1 MISVSLIFFRLL
13 PSRLLP
19 AGLLLTAAAYGATVG
34 GRVELTNPRGSPARQ
49 KNFTGVAVW
58 LEPVNGPAPKPA
70 AGTHTILQKGKRF
83 TPHVSVVP
91 VGTTVD
97 WPNRD
102 PIFHNAFSNFAGQ
115 PFDTGLYAPGS
126 TYKVR
131 FVRDGVV
138 RVFCNIHSTMSAVI
152 VVVKTPWY
160 AVTDR
165 DGSFRIDNVPPGEYV
180 MKLWH
185 ERAPEAGLKSLER
198 RITVGGEGAA
208 LPVVTI
214 SESRIPP
221 PPHKNKYGR
230 EYGPEPDEKAAYG
243 GKPK

>member
-1 MISVSLIFFRLL
+1 MLTCFKVRGVGVAALAAVALAAPL
-13 PSRLLP
+13 
-19 AGLLLTAAAYGATVG
+19 AGAAIT
-34 GRVELTNPRGSPARQ
+34 GRVEIAGARQ
-49 KNFTGVAVW
+49 KNYTGVAIW

-70 AGTHTILQKGKRF
+70 AGTHRILQKGKRF
-83 TPHVSVVP
+83 SPHVSVVP

-126 TYKVR
+126 TYKVK
-131 FVRDGVV
+131 FVREGVV

-160 AVTDR
+160 AVTGR
-165 DGSFRIDNVPPGEYV
+165 DGTFRIDGVPPGEYQ
-180 MKLWH
+180 MKIWH
-185 ERAPEAGLKSLER
+185 ERADEASLER
-198 RITVGGEGAA
+198 LERRVTVSAEGAI
-208 LPVVTI
+208 LPRVTLI
-214 SESRIPP
+214 ESRVAR

-230 EYGPEPDEKAAYG
+230 DYGPEPRDKAVYG
-243 GKPK
+243 GAGR